1 MTLKKQERDPA
12 LIQARSS
19 NEYLQRPR
27 KKPGIHSRAERKI
40 ERVALRLLRPSSRN
54 ARTHSKK
61 QIRQIAN
68 SIVRFG
74 WTFPILIDEDGS
86 ILAGHGRYEAAIL
99 LGLTHAPVIVVS
111 DLNETE
117 KRALMLADNRL
128 AESSSWDRK
137 LLTAELTELAELL
150 PEIGLDLDITGFES
164 AEIDGLL
171 ADFAN
176 PDRDPADNS
185 PSPETDPV
193 SRPGDIWL
201 LGEHRLRC
209 GSALVPADY
218 KTLMNRRRAALMIT
232 DPPYN
237 VRIKD
242 IQGRGKTKHREFLQ
256 ASGEL
261 SPQEFQQFLQTAL
274 THAAAYSSD
283 GSLHLIFMDWRHAD
297 AILAAGAKAF
307 SELKNIIVWVK
318 SNGGQGSLY
327 RSQHE
332 LVFLYKSGDAPHVNN
347 VELGK
352 HGRNRTNVWHYA
364 GVNSF
369 RAGRMDELSVHPTVK
384 PVAMIADAMLDCSK
398 RGDIVLDPFMGS
410 GTTIIAAERIGRRA
424 YGLEIDPSY
433 VDVAVRRWQ
442 TFTRRDASGRP
453 SSQSDGPNA
462 AIADTT
468 QRAGTTRSRA
478 KTSHL
483 CQELTKALPAP
494 CIISTSRPTAISWP
508 SLTRNVS
515 PNSKDHGGRG
525 CKRLAKLLSIS

>member
-1 MTLKKQERDPA
+1 VTAQSLKDLDR
-12 LIQARSS
+12 
-19 NEYLQRPR
+19 
-27 KKPGIHSRAERKI
+27 RAGRRTCADSASERKI
-40 ERVALRLLRPSSRN
+40 EQIALRLLRPSGRN

-68 SIVRFG
+68 SIARFG

-86 ILAGHGRYEAAIL
+86 ILAGHARYEAAIL
-99 LGLTHAPVIVVS
+99 LGFSHAPVIVVS
-111 DLNETE
+111 DLSGPE

-128 AESSSWDRK
+128 SESSSWDRK
-137 LLTAELTELAELL
+137 LLATELTELAELL
-150 PEIGLDLDITGFES
+150 PEVALDLDITGFES
-164 AEIDGLL
+164 AEIDSLL

-185 PSPETDPV
+185 PPPETNPI
-193 SRPGDIWL
+193 SRTGDVWL
-201 LGEHRLRC
+201 LGEHRLLC
-209 GSALVPADY
+209 GSALVTADY
-218 KTLMNRRRAALMIT
+218 KALMKRQRAVMMIT

-256 ASGEL
+256 ASGEM
-261 SPQEFQQFLQTAL
+261 SSVEFQEFLQTAL
-274 THAAAYSSD
+274 THAAACSLD

-297 AILAAGAKAF
+297 AVLAVGAKAF

-332 LVFLYKSGDAPHVNN
+332 FVFLYKNGDAPHVNN

-364 GVNSF
+364 GVNTF
-369 RAGRMDELSVHPTVK
+369 RAGRMDDLSAHPTVK
-384 PVAMIADAMLDCSK
+384 PVAMIADALLDCSK

-410 GTTIIAAERIGRRA
+410 GTTIIAAERVGRRA
-424 YGLEIDPSY
+424 YGLELDPAY

-442 TFTRRDASGRP
+442 TFTRRDATLESTGQTFDEVEESR
-453 SSQSDGPNA
+453 SSD
-462 AIADTT
+462 
-468 QRAGTTRSRA
+468 QRTR
-478 KTSHL
+478 K
-483 CQELTKALPAP
+483 
-494 CIISTSRPTAISWP
+494 
-508 SLTRNVS
+508 
-515 PNSKDHGGRG
+515 
-525 CKRLAKLLSIS
+525 